1 MEQVTGDTQRRW
13 MLWAGL
19 SGIAASF
26 FWIAG
31 DMLIVGENARPEE
44 YALLLVRYASQIDFG
59 GLHAMLPASEPRLAA
74 GALVAALT
82 SSLYLVG
89 AWHLF
94 RVARPA
100 GHWAWVVFGLLVF
113 GFANAALG
121 HAAFYFVGMVY
132 KTVLVV
138 PETVHPVLLDLGN
151 RFAHVLLIAYIAAVG
166 GIVLGLLLLAILAAI
181 GRTLW
186 PRWMAL
192 AVNPASLAILGN
204 VLPWLTPQPVRTW
217 LGGAGISIG
226 TLVLFGLSTWLT
238 YRRCSDRS
246 EKSA

>member
-1 MEQVTGDTQRRW
+1 MQVRW
-13 MLWAGL
+13 VFWAGVC
-19 SGIAASF
+19 GIIASL
-26 FWIAG
+26 FWVAG
-31 DMLIVGENARPEE
+31 DMLIVGEHARPED
-44 YALLLVRYASQIDFG
+44 YPLLLVHYSDRIDFG
-59 GLHAMLPASEPRLAA
+59 GLSAMLPASEPRLAA
-74 GALVAALT
+74 GALIAALT

-94 RVARPA
+94 SMARPA
-100 GHWAWVVFGLLVF
+100 GRWAWAVFGLIVF
-113 GFANAALG
+113 GFANAPLA

-138 PETVHPVLLDLGN
+138 PEAVHPVLLDLGN
-151 RFAHVLLIAYIAAVG
+151 RFHHVLLIAYVAAVG
-166 GIVLGLLLLAILAAI
+166 GIVLGLLLLAILAGL

-192 AVNPASLAILGN
+192 VINPLSLAILGN

-226 TLVLFGLSTWLT
+226 TLVVFGLSTWFISRAHAVCAKGSLV
-238 YRRCSDRS
+238 
-246 EKSA
+246 